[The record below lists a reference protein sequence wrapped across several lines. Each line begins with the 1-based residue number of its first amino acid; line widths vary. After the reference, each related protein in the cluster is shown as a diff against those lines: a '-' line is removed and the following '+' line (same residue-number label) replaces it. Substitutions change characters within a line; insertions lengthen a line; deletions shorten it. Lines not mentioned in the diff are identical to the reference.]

1 MQMQF
6 CLASVKRRLHEL
18 PVKVALSFWVDDKEA
33 ITDTLS
39 LKMKRTR
46 PWLRSESGERE
57 RRGGYWTKPHR
68 DVAAS
73 PRCRREIVLQHGG
86 STQDSSNWI
95 ACLTYKSK
103 AAYNPSVSDLEEL
116 VHKARQ
122 RNRSVGVTGMLLYEN
137 GKFLQTLEG
146 PPEGLKLIWSA
157 IQEDKRHSHIE
168 VLSEH
173 VVSSRLFSDWDLLL
187 YSRAEDRP
195 RKSGLAESEARD
207 LWEHVPRMAQLAL
220 DGDDVRLGAQ
230 LAAFAEDGWSGEA
243 LLARLIE
250 PTARAMGDAWLADEC
265 CEIDLTI
272 GLSMLQLAA
281 HAVRSSPTTGAIRN
295 SRFSILLATAPGE
308 PHMLGTSML
317 ADQFTDAG
325 WRVEMAFPKSDAEL
339 INQLRAQA
347 PDAVDL
353 TLSDALPRHHALVRL
368 RETIAHSRKA
378 APENLA
384 VISVGGRLFAEA
396 AVTAASVGADYAR
409 PTVIGSTLRLSQLV
423 QQRREGRESDR

>member
-1 MQMQF
+1 M
-6 CLASVKRRLHEL
+6 
-18 PVKVALSFWVDDKEA
+18 
-33 ITDTLS
+33 
-39 LKMKRTR
+39 
-46 PWLRSESGERE
+46 
-57 RRGGYWTKPHR
+57 
-68 DVAAS
+68 
-73 PRCRREIVLQHGG
+73 LQHSG
-86 STQDSSNWI
+86 STQGQDGWI

-103 AAYNPSVSDLEEL
+103 AAFTPSHSDLEEL
-116 VHKARQ
+116 VHHARI

-157 IQEDKRHSHIE
+157 IREDKRHSHIE
-168 VLSEH
+168 ILSEH

-195 RKSGLAESEARD
+195 TPRQDARSEGRD
-207 LWEHVPRMAQLAL
+207 LSDYVPRMTRLAL
-220 DGDDVRLGAQ
+220 EGDDTRLASQ
-230 LAAFAEDGWSGEA
+230 LAALSEEGWSGEA

-265 CEIDLTI
+265 GEIDLTI

-281 HAVRSSPTTGAIRN
+281 HAVRSSSHAGMLRT

-308 PHMLGTSML
+308 AHMLGTAIL
-317 ADQFTDAG
+317 ADQLTDAG
-325 WRVEMAFPKSDAEL
+325 WRVEMAFPRNDTEL

-353 TLSDALPRHHALVRL
+353 TLSDALPRHHALARL
-368 RETIAHSRKA
+368 RETIAQSRKA

-384 VISVGGRLFAEA
+384 VISVGGRLFSEA
-396 AVTAASVGADYAR
+396 AATAASVGADYAR
-409 PTVIGSTLRLSQLV
+409 PSVIGATVRLAQLV
-423 QQRREGRESDR
+423 QQRRETG